1 MAVSDTRI
9 AGSALRL
16 NRSDLIKLFEDAENG
31 TDTSEF
37 FDIPLQNVQTTG
49 TSDVTGSFLSKG
61 RGNVLGYREGGR
73 PTVGYQGPAEAIR
86 ELINTPKPTST
97 AAKSESEGTSKLKK
111 FTGTVGGVPITDIG
125 EKGFGMKDYNV
136 AVAAGYDPAS
146 IEEWVKSNQSSL
158 YNIGPEAQKTLGVT
172 GYASTTP
179 GVFDYTQFGE
189 SGFGMKDVEALR
201 SQGVSEGT
209 LRTLAAQAPKVG
221 PEASRQLGYT
231 PSQKQTA
238 RVAVE
243 NFDYGAAG
251 QAGFGMEDVKAL
263 MSKGASTE
271 QMRELARR
279 APGGQIGPA
288 ARELLGL

>member
-1 MAVSDTRI
+1 MAAPTITMPVMAGTRF
-9 AGSALRL
+9 GLSAKEL
-16 NRSDLIKLFEDAENG
+16 AEKYG
-31 TDTSEF
+31 LDEDTSEG
-37 FDIPLQNVQTTG
+37 IVQEFGATEPARMR
-49 TSDVTGSFLSKG
+49 TSTYKG
-61 RGNVLGYREGGR
+61 RGNVLGYKTGGQ
-73 PTVGYQGPAEAIR
+73 PTVEETVFGNQPLSYEMPKAPEAK
-86 ELINTPKPTST
+86 ETTP
-97 AAKSESEGTSKLKK
+97 ELKK
-111 FTGTVGGVPITDIG
+111 FTGTVGGVSITDIG
-125 EKGFGMKDYNV
+125 EKGFGMKDYN
-136 AVAAGYDPAS
+136 AAIAAGYDPAS
-146 IEEWVKSNQSSL
+146 IEEWVKANQSSL

-231 PSQKQTA
+231 PSQQQTL
-238 RVAVE
+238 RSTME
-243 NFDYGAAG
+243 SFDYGAAG
-251 QAGFGMEDVKAL
+251 AAGFGMEDVKSL
-263 MSKGASTE
+263 MSQGASTE